1 MINLNNQKIRDLL
14 QSFDFKKLFIE
25 ELNWSQPNNNKE
37 LVFNIENTKFNC
49 KMVSQLS
56 GVTVFEVISNEVPT
70 KKTIKQEIY
79 KEISKYYH
87 ENLIIF
93 INENR
98 TQSVWYW
105 VKREGNKKYSR
116 EHYYFTGQPGDLFLS
131 KLSSMVIDISE
142 FDEYGNLPI
151 TEVASK
157 LKNALDIE
165 KVTKKFYKEFKEQ
178 HDSFLEFIEGI
189 EDSKE
194 KSWYASILLNRLMF
208 IYFLQRKGFINN
220 GELDYLS
227 KKLNE
232 SKNKQ
237 KDIFYSNFLKKLFF
251 EGFAIPEEKRN
262 PETNKLLGKIKYL
275 NGGLFL
281 EHHIEKNCQIAIKD
295 EAFDNIFNLFESYSW
310 NLNDTAGG
318 KDNEINPDVL
328 GYIFEKYINQKE
340 LGAYYTKPEITE
352 YLCEKTI
359 NKLLVEKIN
368 SFASNKFDSISDVL
382 LKLDEDNCRILF
394 RKILPEISILD
405 PACGSGAFLVSA
417 MKTLI
422 NIYSAILG
430 KIEFLSDRDLKREL
444 EEIKKDHSS
453 IAYFIKKQIIT
464 NNLFGVDIVEEAT
477 EIAKL
482 RLFLALVAS
491 AEKIDDL
498 EPLPNIDFN
507 IMSGN
512 SLIGLLHV
520 SSERYDEKKKKEQLG
535 LFVSNK
541 TYQEIVADKNR
552 LVETYRKTSTY
563 SDDLSSLKE
572 EIKQKKLDAYKDLNQ
587 ILLDDFNNLGIKYEE
602 ATWDEDK
609 GKLGKTKKRALTIE
623 DINKINPFHWG
634 YEFDQIINERGGF
647 DIIIANPPWD
657 VFKPNSKEFLQPYS
671 NLITKKKMDKKGFD
685 NELKKLLVNEKIKK
699 EWLGYNSNFP
709 HISLYF
715 RNTKQYENQISVVN
729 GKKQGT
735 DINLFKLFT
744 EQSFNLLKKTGHCGI
759 VIPSGI
765 YTDIGAKQ
773 LRELLFDSTEITGLF
788 CFENR
793 KEVFENVHRSFKFVV
808 LTFEKGYKTK
818 EFPASFMKQ
827 NVSDLQDFPKNSLNI
842 SIELIK
848 KTSPDSFSITEF
860 KNDLDIKIANK
871 FLKFPLL
878 GEKLKNNWNI
888 LLSSE
893 FHMTNDSNLFYQRY
907 EKSMLPL
914 YEGKMMNQFTHTFSK
929 PKYWIRED
937 EGRKA
942 LLGKEKDIN
951 QKLEY
956 QSYRLCYRSI
966 ASSTNERTIISTIL
980 PPNVFTGNSLNLNR
994 NKLDNKVL
1002 LYLAGMFNSFVLDF
1016 YIRRMVSANVN
1027 MFYMYQLPV
1036 PRLNEKDKVFKMI
1049 VERAGRLICTTPEF
1063 NDLAKEIGLK
1073 VEPINSDYERIKLR
1087 AELDAI
1093 IAHLYELTEEEFIY
1107 ILSTFNIVPEPIK
1120 VNTQNAYRDYNN
1132 GLIK

>member
-1 MINLNNQKIRDLL
+1 MSLNNQKIRDLL
-14 QSFDFKKLFIE
+14 QNFQFKNLFIH
-25 ELNWSQPNNNKE
+25 ELNWSQPNDSKE
-37 LVFNIENTKFNC
+37 LTFNIEDIKFSC
-49 KMVSQLS
+49 KMISQLS
-56 GVTVFEVISNEVPT
+56 GVTVFEVISKEIPT
-70 KKTIKQEIY
+70 KKSIKQEVY

-105 VKREGNKKYSR
+105 VKREESKKYSR

-157 LKNALDIE
+157 LKTALDIE
-165 KVTKKFYKEFKEQ
+165 KVTKKFYKEFKDQ
-178 HDSFLEFIEGI
+178 HDKFLEFIEGI

-208 IYFLQRKGFINN
+208 IYFLQRKGFVNN
-220 GELDYLS
+220 GELNYLN

-232 SKNKQ
+232 SKNIQ
-237 KDIFYSNFLKKLFF
+237 PDIFYSNFLKKLFF
-251 EGFAIPEEKRN
+251 EGFAIPEEKRSF
-262 PETNKLLGKIKYL
+262 ETNKLLGKIKYL

-281 EHHIEKNCQIAIKD
+281 EHSIEKNNKINIKD
-295 EAFDNIFNLFESYSW
+295 EAFENIFNLFESYSW

-340 LGAYYTKPEITE
+340 LGAYYTKPEVTE

-368 SFASNKFDSISDVL
+368 KYNDKKFDSISDVL
-382 LKLDEDNCRILF
+382 LKLDERNCRILF
-394 RKILPEISILD
+394 REILPSISILD
-405 PACGSGAFLVSA
+405 PSCGSGAFLVSA

-430 KIEFLSDRDLKREL
+430 KIEFLSDRDLKKEL
-444 EEIKKDHSS
+444 ENIKKEHSS
-453 IAYFIKKQIIT
+453 LAYFIKKKIIT

-520 SSERYDEKKKKEQLG
+520 SSEKYDEKKKKEQLG
-535 LFVSNK
+535 FFVSNK
-541 TYQEIVADKNR
+541 TYQEIVKEKDLLIK
-552 LVETYRKTSTY
+552 TYRETSTY
-563 SDDLSSLKE
+563 AEDLSSLKE
-572 EIKQKKLDAYKDLNQ
+572 NIKNIKFDAYKDLNQ
-587 ILLDDFNNLGIKYEE
+587 ILLDEFTSLGIKYEE
-602 ATWDEDK
+602 ATWDETKD
-609 GKLGKTKKRALTIE
+609 KLGKPKKRSLKIE
-623 DINKINPFHWG
+623 DINKTNPFHWG
-634 YEFDQIINERGGF
+634 YEFDKILESGGF
-647 DIIIANPPWD
+647 DIIITNPPWD
-657 VFKPNSKEFLQPYS
+657 MFQVNSKEFLES
-671 NLITKKKMDKKGFD
+671 HSEMISKKKMSIKDFEK
-685 NELKKLLVNEKIKK
+685 ELKNLMKDKSIKK
-699 EWLGYNSNFP
+699 SWLEY
-709 HISLYF
+709 ISDFSHLSTFF
-715 RNTKQYENQISVVN
+715 RTSEQYKNQISYVN
-729 GKKQGT
+729 DKRQGT
-735 DINLFKLFT
+735 EPNLYKLFT
-744 EQSFNLLKKTGHCGI
+744 EQCFNLLKKEGHCGI

-773 LRELLFDSTEITGLF
+773 LREMLFENTEVTGLF

-793 KEVFENVHRSFKFVV
+793 KEIFENVHRSFKFVV
-808 LTFEKGYKTK
+808 LTFEKGNTTK
-818 EFPASFMKQ
+818 EFPASFMKH

-842 SIELIK
+842 SIDLIK
-848 KTSPDSFSITEF
+848 KTSPDSLSVMEF
-860 KNDLDIKIANK
+860 KNDLELDITNK
-871 FLKFPLL
+871 MLKFPFVGQEIESNWSLVL
-878 GEKLKNNWNI
+878 RREFNMTDDHKLFHEK
-888 LLSSE
+888 
-893 FHMTNDSNLFYQRY
+893 Y
-907 EKSMLPL
+907 EKGMLPL
-914 YEGKMMNQFTHTFSK
+914 YEGKMMNQFTHTFSE
-929 PKYWIRED
+929 PRYWVKED

-956 QSYRLCYRSI
+956 QNYRLCYRSI

-994 NKLDNKVL
+994 NKLDYKIL
-1002 LYLAGMFNSFVLDF
+1002 LYLVGMFNSFVLDF

-1049 VERAGRLICTTPEF
+1049 VERAGKLICTTSEF
-1063 NDLAKEIGLK
+1063 DTLAKEIGLK
-1073 VEPINSDYERIKLR
+1073 VEPINSDYEKIKIR
-1087 AELDAI
+1087 SELDAI
-1093 IAHLYELTEEEFIY
+1093 IAHLYELTEEEFNY
-1107 ILSTFNIVPEPIK
+1107 ILSTFPIVPEPTK
-1120 VNTQNAYRDYNN
+1120 VNTQNSYRDYIN